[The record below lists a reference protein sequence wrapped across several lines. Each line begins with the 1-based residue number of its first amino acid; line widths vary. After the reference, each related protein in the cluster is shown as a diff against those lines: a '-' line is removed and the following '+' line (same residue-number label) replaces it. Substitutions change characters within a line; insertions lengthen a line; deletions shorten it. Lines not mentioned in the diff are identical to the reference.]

1 MVPMI
6 CQQLHQRGC
15 HLHRLLFCVATF
27 LFIHC
32 CCFQNEQE
40 VGGGGGGVTIT
51 SALIISSSS
60 SRYQHHHQQQQQQHE
75 LGRRSTPAIQNSD
88 TVASHQQEQQEQQQ
102 RRTFLG
108 TALFPMM
115 VASVLTSTTLAI
127 GGGVPPAQAKY
138 GEGTRMNMPSY
149 IDYLIDK
156 NTVATTAG
164 ALYTGVDP
172 ATVLRRIA
180 DASQR
185 LTEIETLA
193 SQGKWTQIQSIL
205 TGPLGT
211 FSSSLAQIGTLTTS
225 TTPPNKTDKPKAK
238 RVAQLITT
246 IKGDLIAIGQAASK
260 KNGAGC
266 IAQTKLASDDIQTLL
281 EVAFD

>member
-1 MVPMI
+1 M
-6 CQQLHQRGC
+6 
-15 HLHRLLFCVATF
+15 
-27 LFIHC
+27 
-32 CCFQNEQE
+32 
-40 VGGGGGGVTIT
+40 TIT
-51 SALIISSSS
+51 SALIISASSSSS
-60 SRYQHHHQQQQQQHE
+60 SRYQQQQQQQQQQHE

-88 TVASHQQEQQEQQQ
+88 TFASHQQEQQEQQQ
-102 RRTFLG
+102 RRTFLR

-281 EVAFD
+281 ELAFD

>member
-6 CQQLHQRGC
+6 CQQLHHRGC
-15 HLHRLLFCVATF
+15 RLHRLLFCVATF

-40 VGGGGGGVTIT
+40 LGGGGGITIT

-60 SRYQHHHQQQQQQHE
+60 SSSRYHHHQQQQQQHE

-102 RRTFLG
+102 RRTFLR
-108 TALFPMM
+108 TTLFPMM

-211 FSSSLAQIGTLTTS
+211 FSSSLAQIGTQT
-225 TTPPNKTDKPKAK
+225 KTDKPKAK

-281 EVAFD
+281 ELAFD

>member
-1 MVPMI
+1 MIPMI
-6 CQQLHQRGC
+6 YQQLHYRGC
-15 HLHRLLFCVATF
+15 RLHRLLFIIATF

-32 CCFQNEQE
+32 CCFQNEQKL
-40 VGGGGGGVTIT
+40 GGGGGGGGGITIT
-51 SALIISSSS
+51 SALIISASSS
-60 SRYQHHHQQQQQQHE
+60 SRYQHQHQHQYQQQQQQQHE
-75 LGRRSTPAIQNSD
+75 LGRRSTPAIQHS
-88 TVASHQQEQQEQQQ
+88 QQEQQQ
-102 RRTFLG
+102 RRTFLR
-108 TALFPMM
+108 TAFMM

-211 FSSSLAQIGTLTTS
+211 FSSSLAQIGTLTT
-225 TTPPNKTDKPKAK
+225 TPPNKTDKPKAK

-281 EVAFD
+281 ELAFD